1 MLQCLLV
8 TNKEDTHVINIYDS
22 ANKLE
27 QDLRQT
33 QEYLDLLAAMT
44 QLKAEPEAYDCFQR
58 VQEAQKKL
66 QMKQMQGDLSEDD
79 VNEIKQLAEESQSY
93 ESLAKLMEKEQAL
106 NAVFEEVNKII
117 FKPVSEIYKF

>member
-1 MLQCLLV
+1 M
-8 TNKEDTHVINIYDS
+8 INIYDS

-44 QLKAEPEAYDCFQR
+44 QLKAEPEAYDCFKR
-58 VQEAQKKL
+58 VQDAQKKL